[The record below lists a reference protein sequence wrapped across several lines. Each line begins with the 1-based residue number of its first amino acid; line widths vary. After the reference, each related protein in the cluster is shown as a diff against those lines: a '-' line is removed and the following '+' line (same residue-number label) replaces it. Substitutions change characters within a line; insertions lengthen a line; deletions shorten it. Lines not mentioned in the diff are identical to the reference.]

1 MLEVNTRRVKG
12 GNINKALKP
21 LKNCGVLA
29 QQGPDPVGPRSARV
43 PILACLNFVD
53 AKLPRGKYCE
63 TPRRVIPMSLNE
75 LWNFRSFCTVQ
86 LLNSLR
92 TVIPNLGKPVMVVLI

>member
-1 MLEVNTRRVKG
+1 MFEVNTSKVKR
-12 GNINKALKP
+12 GNTEKALQP

-29 QQGPDPVGPRSARV
+29 QQGPDPVGPRSAGV

-53 AKLPRGKYCE
+53 AKLPRWKYCE
-63 TPRRVIPMSLNE
+63 TRGKVIPMSLNDPQ
-75 LWNFRSFCTVQ
+75 FCIVQ

-92 TVIPNLGKPVMVVLI
+92 TVIPNLGKPVLVVLI